1 MAPSTPMPTRKPII
15 ALDARQCVGNYR
27 GMGRFARN
35 LMAALDRPF
44 LALLARGQSAEG
56 LCARAVCRGTR
67 LFPAWEQFVL
77 PRLCRELGV
86 DVLVCPYNTAPLR
99 LPDRVKL
106 VLVVHDLIF
115 MEPFGRLAPARSVYQ
130 NVGRVYRRLVV
141 PRVVHR
147 ADVLVTCSQYTK
159 QLLLARFGL
168 RGDSIVVMPSAS
180 TDVLGDC
187 PNFRAAGDCPNFR
200 AAGECPNFRAA
211 KMGLSPSSHSHDPPH
226 PTPYVLFPGGDAP
239 SKNARRAVLAFA
251 ELCRRE
257 PGLPHKLVVLG
268 IPARSHARFARL
280 AGRAGVG
287 ERVELMPFVP
297 AARLA
302 SLFRR
307 ADAVFFPSLYEGF
320 GIPAL
325 EAMVAGTPLVC
336 SARTSLPEIAGRAA
350 LYVDP
355 LSVEQM
361 ADGLARV
368 LGDASLRAR
377 LVREGREQCR
387 RFRPEVLRERAECV
401 WRRVL
406 TQEEGD
412 GANLCE
418 AGHQPKIGRGPSRQI
433 SPVPFSRARK
443 VA

>member
-1 MAPSTPMPTRKPII
+1 MVPSTPPPTREPTI

-44 LALLARGQSAEG
+44 LALLARGQSADG
-56 LCARAVCRGTR
+56 LSEHAVCRGTR
-67 LFPAWEQFVL
+67 LFPAWEQLVL

-115 MEPFGRLAPARSVYQ
+115 MEPFGRLAPARSLYQ

-159 QLLLARFGL
+159 QLLVARFGL
-168 RGDSIVVMPSAS
+168 RADSIVVMPSAS
-180 TDVLGDC
+180 TAVLGDC

-200 AAGECPNFRAA
+200 AAGDCPNFRAA
-211 KMGLSPSSHSHDPPH
+211 KMGLSPSGDSP
-226 PTPYVLFPGGDAP
+226 PTPYILFPGGDAP
-239 SKNARRAVLAFA
+239 SKNARRAVLSFA
-251 ELCRRE
+251 ELCRLK

-268 IPARSHARFARL
+268 IPPRSHARFARL
-280 AGRAGVG
+280 ASRAGVG

-302 SLFRR
+302 ELHHG

-336 SARTSLPEIAGRAA
+336 SDRTSLPEIAGRAA
-350 LYVDP
+350 LYCDP
-355 LSVEQM
+355 LSIEQM
-361 ADGLARV
+361 AAGLSRV
-368 LGDASLRAR
+368 LVDASLRDR

-387 RFRPEVLRERAECV
+387 RFRPEVVRQRASRV
-401 WRRVL
+401 WEQVL
-406 TQEEGD
+406 PT
-412 GANLCE
+412 
-418 AGHQPKIGRGPSRQI
+418 
-433 SPVPFSRARK
+433 PVKKA
-443 VA
+443 A

>member
-1 MAPSTPMPTRKPII
+1 MVPSIPVPTQEPTI

-44 LALLARGQSAEG
+44 LALLARGQSAKG
-56 LCARAVCRGTR
+56 LCPRAVCRGTR

-77 PRLCRELGV
+77 PRFCRELGV
-86 DVLVCPYNTAPLR
+86 DVLICPYNTAPLR

-115 MEPFGRLAPARSVYQ
+115 MEPFGRLAPARSLYQ

-159 QLLLARFGL
+159 GLLVARFGL

-187 PNFRAAGDCPNFR
+187 PNFRAA
-200 AAGECPNFRAA
+200 
-211 KMGLSPSSHSHDPPH
+211 KMGLSPSAPSSDDPHSR
-226 PTPYVLFPGGDAP
+226 TPYVLFPGGDAP

-251 ELCRRE
+251 GLCRRE

-268 IPARSHARFARL
+268 IPPRSHARFARL

-302 SLFRR
+302 ALYRR

-325 EAMVAGTPLVC
+325 EAMAAGTPLVC
-336 SARTSLPEIAGRAA
+336 SSRTSLPEIAGRAA
-350 LYVDP
+350 LYIDP

-368 LGDASLRAR
+368 LRDASLRAR
-377 LVREGREQCR
+377 LVREGRDQCR
-387 RFRPEVLRERAECV
+387 RFRPEVLRECAERV
-401 WRRVL
+401 WQQVL
-406 TQEEGD
+406 
-412 GANLCE
+412 
-418 AGHQPKIGRGPSRQI
+418 PI
-433 SPVPFSRARK
+433 SVRK
-443 VA
+443 AA